1 MIISIVV
8 AVGENNAI
16 GRGGDLLWRLPKDMQ
31 FFKETTI
38 GHNVVMGRKTY
49 ESIPPKFRPL
59 VGRVNIVVT
68 RQEGYEAPG
77 CRVVQSVEDAIAF
90 AKANEE
96 EELMVIGGGEIYRQ
110 LFDRADKIYL
120 TKVMHS
126 FEDADT
132 FFPQLS
138 PNRWRM
144 VQMQRHSADE
154 KHAYDFE
161 FQILERV

>member
-8 AVGENNAI
+8 AVGGNNAI
-16 GRGGDLLWRLPKDMQ
+16 GRDGDLLWRLPKDMQ
-31 FFKETTI
+31 FFKATTI

-49 ESIPPKFRPL
+49 ESIPPKYRPL

-68 RQEGYEAPG
+68 RQDGYEAPG
-77 CRVVQSVEDAIAF
+77 CRVVQSVDEAIEF

-110 LFDRADKIYL
+110 MFDRADRIYL
-120 TKVMHS
+120 TKVKHH
-126 FEDADT
+126 FDDADT

-138 PNRWRM
+138 PSRWHLA
-144 VQMQRHSADE
+144 QSEAHSADD

>member
-31 FFKETTI
+31 FFKETTM

-96 EELMVIGGGEIYRQ
+96 DELMVIGGGEIYRQ

-120 TKVMHS
+120 TKVLHS
-126 FEDADT
+126 FDDADT

-138 PNRWRM
+138 PSRWRM
-144 VQMQRHSADE
+144 VQMQRYSADE

>member
-31 FFKETTI
+31 FFKETTM

-96 EELMVIGGGEIYRQ
+96 DELMVIGGGEIYRQ

-120 TKVMHS
+120 TKVLHS
-126 FEDADT
+126 FDDADT

-138 PNRWRM
+138 PSRWRM

>member
-16 GRGGDLLWRLPKDMQ
+16 GRDGDLLWKLPKDMQ

-77 CRVVQSVEDAIAF
+77 CRVVKNVDEAIEF
-90 AKANEE
+90 ANANEE

-110 LFDRADKIYL
+110 MFDRADRIYL
-120 TKVMHS
+120 TKVKHT
-126 FEDADT
+126 FNDADT

-138 PNRWRM
+138 PTRWE
-144 VQMQRHSADE
+144 VKQIQKHSADD
-154 KHAYDFE
+154 KHVYDFE
-161 FQILERV
+161 FQILEKV